1 MMGESLTIVG
11 VPGAELARVSWP
23 GAVAVLV
30 SRRITRG
37 RRTLSLTLGYGR
49 GVHSQISR

>member
-1 MMGESLTIVG
+1 MGESLTIVG

-30 SRRITRG
+30 RITRG

>member
-23 GAVAVLV
+23 GAV
-30 SRRITRG
+30 G